1 MAQLTQDIRFG
12 FRSFRKHPG
21 YTLAALLT
29 LAGGIGAVTAILSV
43 VNGVI
48 LRPLPYP
55 NADRVILVWTAGQP
69 NTPMAGVTLPFSGAN
84 FVDLAAQ
91 NRSLEY
97 TAAFRA
103 WPMTLSGGESAE
115 LLDGAKVS
123 AGFFEAL
130 GVTPF
135 LGRT

>member
-1 MAQLTQDIRFG
+1 MPMSHLAQDLRFA
-12 FRSFRKHPG
+12 FRSLRKHPG
-21 YTLAALLT
+21 YALAALLT

-55 NADRVILVWTAGQP
+55 NADRVVLIWTAGEP
-69 NTPMAGVTLPFSGAN
+69 NSPMAGMTLPFSGAN

-103 WPMTLSGGESAE
+103 
-115 LLDGAKVS
+115 
-123 AGFFEAL
+123 
-130 GVTPF
+130 
-135 LGRT
+135 